1 MKTTKKE
8 NTMSKVKEYYANEAE
23 NQVDQIL
30 AHMKSGQIDE
40 KKAKSEIL
48 AVDNVNMLDI
58 DAENIDEVIYWSL
71 Q

>member
-1 MKTTKKE
+1 
-8 NTMSKVKEYYANEAE
+8 MSKVKEYYANEAE

>member
-1 MKTTKKE
+1 
-8 NTMSKVKEYYANEAE
+8 MSKTKQYFTNEAE

-40 KKAKSEIL
+40 DKAKKEIL
-48 AVDNVNMLDI
+48 NVDNVNMLDI
-58 DAENIDEVIYWSL
+58 DEHNIDEVIYWSL

>member
-1 MKTTKKE
+1 
-8 NTMSKVKEYYANEAE
+8 MSKVKQYYADEAE

-40 KKAKSEIL
+40 DKAKKEIL
-48 AVDNVNMLDI
+48 NVDNVNMLDI
-58 DAENIDEVIYWSL
+58 HADNVDELIYWSL

>member
-1 MKTTKKE
+1 
-8 NTMSKVKEYYANEAE
+8 MSKTKQYYSDNAE

-40 KKAKSEIL
+40 DKAKKEIL
-48 AVDNVNMLDI
+48 NVDNVNMLDI
-58 DAENIDEVIYWSL
+58 HADNVDELIYWSL

>member
-1 MKTTKKE
+1 
-8 NTMSKVKEYYANEAE
+8 MSKTKQYYTDNAE

-40 KKAKSEIL
+40 DKAKKEIL
-48 AVDNVNMLDI
+48 NVDNVNMLDI
-58 DAENIDEVIYWSL
+58 DEHNIDEVIYWSL

>member
-1 MKTTKKE
+1 
-8 NTMSKVKEYYANEAE
+8 MSKTKQYYADNAE

-40 KKAKSEIL
+40 DKAKKEIL
-48 AVDNVNMLDI
+48 NVDNVNMLDI
-58 DAENIDEVIYWSL
+58 DEHNIDEVIYWSL